1 MFKKKSLKNRILYI
15 FYILKIN
22 MYKQFKLL
30 FIKIFLMSQSF
41 SIQGHA
47 V

>member
-1 MFKKKSLKNRILYI
+1 MFDILR
-15 FYILKIN
+15 KR